1 MEILGVGPWEFLLIV
16 IIVLLVL
23 GPKEMIITARK
34 IGQFIRK
41 VVRSPIWAQIM
52 DTSREIREL
61 PKKMMDEV
69 SIENDISNLK
79 KEAQDTLN
87 EIKQIGDEM
96 KIPKEDLTPKFQPPS
111 SSIPIISTAYSGNAG
126 SITTEMDHPLTTG
139 IETESFPVEEADLE
153 EMPVFDPFIAA
164 GIDPPPPPAV
174 ISSTEIQSA
183 EPLPEQTREEP
194 SNGQPRFEEDSWKP
208 LDDPLAAAA
217 GEG

>member
-1 MEILGVGPWEFLLIV
+1 
-16 IIVLLVL
+16 
-23 GPKEMIITARK
+23 MIITARK

-69 SIENDISNLK
+69 SIENDINNLK

-96 KIPKEDLTPKFQPPS
+96 KIPKEDLTPKFQAPP
-111 SSIPIISTAYSGNAG
+111 SSIPITSTISSATGERP
-126 SITTEMDHPLTTG
+126 TTELDQTLTVG
-139 IETESFPVEEADLE
+139 DEIGSYPVEEADPE

-174 ISSTEIQSA
+174 VPIPEIQSA
-183 EPLPEQTREEP
+183 ESLPETSQEESSEDHP
-194 SNGQPRFEEDSWKP
+194 SPSFEDDSWKP